1 MISEETSVVVPGRN
15 LPNYFG
21 MFFATSPS
29 RAPIVLGCGH
39 PAVFNPALAARDLL
53 SLDPANLQGGL
64 PWWFLRYYV
73 SSYQT
78 DRKTNGG
85 DEELETSAC

>member
-1 MISEETSVVVPGRN
+1 MVTPGRN
-15 LPNYFG
+15 LPNHFW
-21 MFFATSPS
+21 MFFAASPA
-29 RAPIVLGCGH
+29 RAPIRVQPPGS
-39 PAVFNPALAARDLL
+39 VNPALAASDLL

-64 PWWFLRYYV
+64 PWWFLRYCV

-85 DEELETSAC
+85 DEEYEKSAC